1 MKYIEFN
8 KKYRFPKRTYLYL
21 IFKMVLS
28 IAIAA
33 CVGIILCGVD
43 NILILLFFLAPAL
56 VVVLVIMGVN
66 YVGTSFEIYEDKI
79 VLNSG
84 FSAKESKTILFCDI
98 NNIEIIPNTTMNIL
112 HISKVKISTASVDQ
126 LQKEGV
132 PSSITLFF
140 SSLRAQALKDL
151 IESKTK

>member
-1 MKYIEFN
+1 MEHLEFN
-8 KKYRFPKRTYLYL
+8 KRYRFPKRAYLYL
-21 IFKMVLS
+21 IFKIVSS

-33 CVGIILCGVD
+33 CIGIILYGMD
-43 NILILLFFLAPAL
+43 NILVLLFFLAPAL
-56 VVVLVIMGVN
+56 VAVLVIIGVS
-66 YVGTSFEIYEDKI
+66 YVGTSFEIYEDRI

-84 FSAKESKTILFCDI
+84 FSAKESKTILFSDI
-98 NNIEIIPNTTMNIL
+98 KNIEIIPNTTMNIL
-112 HISKVKISTASVDQ
+112 HISKVKISTASIDQ

-132 PSSITLFF
+132 PSSIILFF